1 MMQKK
6 TSMIMKSVGIGMI
19 AGGMT
24 AAMGS
29 MMGSSSRKY
38 KKMINKAAK
47 TAGSFIES
55 VGDTFGM

>member
-1 MMQKK
+1 MQKK
-6 TSMIMKSVGIGMI
+6 TSLIMKSIGIGMV

-38 KKMINKAAK
+38 RKMINNAAK
-47 TAGSFIES
+47 NAGNIIES
-55 VGDTFGM
+55 VSDAIGM

>member
-1 MMQKK
+1 MLKK
-6 TSMIMKSVGIGMI
+6 TSLIMKSIGIGMV

-38 KKMINKAAK
+38 KKMLNKAAK
-47 TAGSFIES
+47 NAGDLIES
-55 VGDTFGM
+55 VGDALGM